1 MLRQWIA
8 GGMLAS
14 FASLAQAQEDC
25 GRTYVLQEGD
35 TLLSIAQDYY
45 QDRSKWSVIYYEN
58 EDALGGNLVDL
69 PSGATLNIPC
79 VDGETYEGAG
89 TTAVS
94 DVQVVSEAEDAIEP
108 DQTAVPLK
116 ADPTPLQQQDADI
129 KLLTGSN
136 YAPFTDQ
143 EWLGG
148 GMFTEL
154 VNAAFEEAPSH
165 LPFSITWENDWSKH
179 LYPLLDD
186 KTFDMGFPWARPN
199 CEEDPTNERCSGF
212 HFSEPVFDVLELL
225 YVKADSDLTFFEDS
239 DLHGKS
245 ICRPKGYFTHD
256 LEENGRLW
264 LTKDLITLVQPE
276 TPANCFEMLEA
287 GEVDF
292 AAASEFLGPSVTA
305 KMGKQDAFKSLERAL
320 SSSGLH
326 VIISKRHWRGTTN
339 LYRFNAGLEQ
349 LKKTP
354 RYQEIVDRHWKVFA
368 ESLK

>member
-14 FASLAQAQEDC
+14 FASFAQAQEDC

-45 QDRSKWSVIYYEN
+45 QDRSKWSVIYYAN

-69 PSGATLNIPC
+69 PEGVALGIPC
-79 VDGETYEGAG
+79 VDGEIPSEVA
-89 TTAVS
+89 TTAVTTAQTS
-94 DVQVVSEAEDAIEP
+94 GNSEETAEP
-108 DQTAVPLK
+108 KQTLELK
-116 ADPTPLQQQDADI
+116 ADPTPLQQDDADI
-129 KLLTGSN
+129 RLLTGSD

-225 YVKADSDLTFFEDS
+225 YVKADSDLAFFEDS
-239 DLHGKS
+239 DLHDKS

-264 LTKDLITLVQPE
+264 LTNNLITLVQPD
-276 TPANCFEMLEA
+276 TPTNCFEMLEA

-292 AAASEFLGPSVTA
+292 AAASEFLGPSVLA
-305 KMGKQDAFKSLERAL
+305 KMGKQDAFKSMERAL

-339 LYRFNAGLEQ
+339 LYRFNAGLER
-349 LKKTP
+349 LKSTP
-354 RYQEIVDRHWKVFA
+354 RYQEIVDRHWKVFKA
-368 ESLK
+368 SLE